1 VRFTRL
7 RRISLILTVA
17 VLLFAVAWI
26 AGPSTGI
33 SIPTPLFVAVAVG
46 AIAVNIGL
54 TLWTVRRMREDSL
67 RVVAAHPDAVA
78 FPSGIASWPST
89 DRAERESI
97 VAVAADARG
106 LSFRDHDDRE
116 VLLVPSDRIMSL
128 ELAPLVPR
136 SRFRPFRVTTIDG
149 DTIDFTGP
157 PGPDAQVDAVVA
169 LRSALGRSGA

>member
-1 VRFTRL
+1 MRFTRL
-7 RRISLILTVA
+7 RRISLIITVA

-26 AGPSTGI
+26 AGWI
-33 SIPTPLFVAVAVG
+33 SIPPPLFAVVVVG

-54 TLWTVRRMREDSL
+54 TFWTVRRIREDSL

-78 FPSGIASWPST
+78 FPSGIASWPGVE
-89 DRAERESI
+89 RVERENV

-106 LSFRDHDDRE
+106 LSFRDHDDHE
-116 VLLVPSDRIMSL
+116 VFLVPPDRIMSL

-149 DTIDFTGP
+149 ATIDFTGP
-157 PGPDAQVDAVVA
+157 AGQDAQVDAVVA

>member
-7 RRISLILTVA
+7 RRVSLIITVA
-17 VLLFAVAWI
+17 VLLFAVAWV
-26 AGPSTGI
+26 AGPSMGI
-33 SIPTPLFVAVAVG
+33 SIPTPLFVTVAVG

-78 FPSGIASWPST
+78 FPSGIASWWAT

-97 VAVAADARG
+97 IAVAADARG

-116 VLLVPSDRIMSL
+116 VLLVPPDHIMSL
-128 ELAPLVPR
+128 ELAPLEPR
-136 SRFRPFRVTTIDG
+136 SRLRPFRVTTTDG
-149 DTIDFTGP
+149 ATIDFTGP
-157 PGPDAQVDAVVA
+157 AGQDAQVDAVVA
-169 LRSALGRSGA
+169 LRTALGRATG